1 MVIRLQALRY
11 GQMVAL
17 FGSPSACKQ
26 WGTLVG
32 PKTDDWVWVTT
43 TFPIAF
49 ASACFSVS
57 CCDEITNYDYDDN
70 VEFMARKLQKAS
82 VDIRF
87 RSDHFGR
94 NVRWIAL
101 GV

>member
-1 MVIRLQALRY
+1 M
-11 GQMVAL
+11 
-17 FGSPSACKQ
+17 
-26 WGTLVG
+26 G